1 MKQTSRWL
9 TFCFIALIAWLSIFN
24 LFRSDVTFSEQE
36 NRYLAQKPTLT
47 FQSVMNGTYMKDFE
61 TYVSE
66 QFIGK
71 NIWVT
76 IKANMEKLLFK
87 QETEDVYIGDDDYL
101 FEKFSYPGEK
111 WERNLQFVEEFS
123 KGRSVHVL
131 LAPTSSAIY
140 KEKLPTFA
148 PIYSQKQLLEDAVE
162 KLHGSVDVIDV
173 FAALEKHK
181 DESIY
186 FRTDHHWTMRGAYY
200 AYVQVAKSLDIT
212 PYPIDAF
219 EKTMVSD
226 EFLGTYASKALGYH
240 VQADEVELFTP
251 TFPVQYMMR
260 YNDEEKSQDSL
271 YNWDALQVRDK
282 YRFFLGANEPLVNIQ
297 SDVASSRK
305 LAVIK
310 DSYAHVMIPF
320 LANHYSEI
328 HMIDLRYFGVNI
340 QTYLDEND
348 LDEVLILYNIPNF
361 TKDAQLF
368 WLKTVSKN

>member
-9 TFCFIALIAWLSIFN
+9 TFSFIVLIGLLSIFN
-24 LFRSDVTFSEQE
+24 ILRSDVTFSEQE
-36 NRYLAQKPTLT
+36 NRYLAQKPKLT
-47 FQSVMNGTYMKDFE
+47 FQSVMSGTYMKDFE

-76 IKANMEKLLFK
+76 IKANMEKILFK
-87 QETEDVYIGDDDYL
+87 QETDDVYLGKDKYL

-111 WERNLQFVEEFS
+111 WQKNLQLVEDFS
-123 KGRSVHVL
+123 KGRSVHLL

-148 PIYSQKQLLEDAVE
+148 PIYSQQQLLEKAKE
-162 KLHGSVDVIDV
+162 KLHESVDIIDV
-173 FAALEKHK
+173 FSELEKHK
-181 DESIY
+181 DEPIY

-200 AYVQVAKSLDIT
+200 AYVQAAKSLDIP

-219 EKTMVSD
+219 EKTMVSN
-226 EFLGTYASKALGYH
+226 EFLGTYASKALGYD
-240 VQADEVELFTP
+240 VQADEMELFTP
-251 TFPVQYMMR
+251 TFPVQYLMR
-260 YNDEEKSQDSL
+260 YNDEEKSKDSL
-271 YNWDALQVRDK
+271 YNWDALQLRDK
-282 YRFFLGANEPLVNIQ
+282 YTFFLGTNEPLVKIQ
-297 SDVASSRK
+297 SDVKSTRK

-310 DSYAHVMIPF
+310 DSYAHVMVPF

-328 HMIDLRYFGVNI
+328 HVIDLRYFGLNL

-368 WLKTVSKN
+368 WLKS